1 MTSAL
6 AFVGDPLGAAAFRL
20 AGCSVFAPQA
30 GREADVVRAALASA
44 HAVFITREVA
54 ARIPVA
60 LLDAALAASS
70 PLLAII
76 PDGAPNERDPA
87 ERVARQLGLEP

>member
-20 AGCSVFAPQA
+20 AGCTVFVPQA
-30 GREADVVRAALASA
+30 GREANAVRAALASA

-54 ARIPVA
+54 AQLPDA
-60 LLDAALAASS
+60 QLDAALAAAS

-76 PDGAPNERDPA
+76 PDEAPNPRGPA
-87 ERVARQLGLEP
+87 ERAAKQLGLET

>member
-1 MTSAL
+1 MTTAL
-6 AFVGDPLGAAAFRL
+6 AFVGDPLSAAAFRL

-30 GREADVVRAALASA
+30 GREADAVRAALGSA

-76 PDGAPNERDPA
+76 PDGSLNERDPA
-87 ERVARQLGLEP
+87 ERVARQLGLES